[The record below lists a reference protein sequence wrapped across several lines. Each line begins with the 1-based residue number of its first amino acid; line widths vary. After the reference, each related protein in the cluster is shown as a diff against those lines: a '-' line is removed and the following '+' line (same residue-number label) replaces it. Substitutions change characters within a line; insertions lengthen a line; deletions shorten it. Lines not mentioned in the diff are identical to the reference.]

1 MQHIFL
7 QLMYPM
13 ETQDMTTWTIEKPYL
28 GGCMEIFQLDKL
40 KSAQSCGVFFLKKMT
55 KEILGWK

>member
-1 MQHIFL
+1 MQHVLL
-7 QLMYPM
+7 QLTVPYGN
-13 ETQDMTTWTIEKPYL
+13 TQDMTTWTTAKPHL

-40 KSAQSCGVFFLKKMT
+40 KSAQSWVFSLKKLA